1 MNESPNVLVLLR
13 YHAKGGKDRDFYSS
27 KDEGTSHDFLNYV
40 DTGSK
45 DGVPKDYVAYAGN
58 PEKSQGVF
66 NEKGLLTQEGKK
78 KLREELRST
87 DSIIWDMVISLSER
101 FGEGK
106 FVDWKECQELLSK
119 VLPPFFKE
127 CRLSPENME
136 CFAGLHE
143 NTDNRH
149 IHLSFFEKRPDHI
162 DTKTNKAVFRRKGK
176 LPKGAI
182 DSLLVNIER
191 TLCEKEFSL
200 KRESLALRHELES
213 VGESL
218 PDDLRRGLKMRR
230 LLKKLYNELPKE
242 KRGYAS
248 KEMQPHKAAIDAVSL
263 LVLDAHPELKRRFLD
278 YYEKMRKA
286 DEKTLAILKRDK
298 LKADASKYLIAERGK
313 DDFFRRLGNK
323 VLGHVYESRKQLMS
337 EEYKLSKDR
346 RMRWAEKRRK
356 SFLFKKAVDLD
367 RKVSEEAIDAFEEF
381 EKLMAKAEYEILVEQ
396 GMIESG

>member
-45 DGVPKDYVAYAGN
+45 DGVPKDYIAYAGN

-78 KLREELRST
+78 KLRKELRST
-87 DSIIWDMVISLSER
+87 DSIIWDMVISLNER

-106 FVDWKECQELLSK
+106 FVDWKECKELLSQ

-162 DTKTNKAVFRRKGK
+162 DTKTNEAAFRRKGK

-248 KEMQPHKAAIDAVSL
+248 KEMQPHKATIDAISL
-263 LVLDAHPELKRRFLD
+263 LLLEAHPELKRKFLD
-278 YYEKMRKA
+278 YYEKMREV
-286 DEKTLAILKRDK
+286 DGKTLAILKR
-298 LKADASKYLIAERGK
+298 DASKYLIAERGK
-313 DDFFRRLGNK
+313 DNFFRRLGNK
-323 VLGHVYESRKQLMS
+323 VLGHVYESRKQQMS

-367 RKVSEEAIDAFEEF
+367 RKVSEEAIDVFEEF

-396 GMIESG
+396 GMIERE